1 MSEIP
6 KPDESFRYDES
17 EKEEAYKFCTAFARN
32 HYENFPVVSFL
43 IPKNLRKHVAVIYW
57 FARTADDMS
66 DEGNYSE
73 EERLEMLRGF
83 ENRFRDLLNKNF
95 KSPFEYALYSTVK
108 EKQLDPELFLDL
120 LKAFKQDAVK
130 KRYQDFTQ
138 VLEYCKYSANP
149 VGRLV
154 LALFGISDPKAI
166 RYSDRICTALQ
177 LTNFL
182 QDTSIDY
189 LKGRIYLPQD
199 EMEKF
204 GVSEKMFELKENNLK
219 LKRLL
224 EFNINRTQQ
233 IFNEG
238 KNLFP
243 FLKGLL
249 KVEIKWT
256 VLGGETVLK
265 KIKRINMDV
274 LNSRAELSKK
284 DSLSLLVKALFK

>member
-1 MSEIP
+1 
-6 KPDESFRYDES
+6 
-17 EKEEAYKFCTAFARN
+17 
-32 HYENFPVVSFL
+32 
-43 IPKNLRKHVAVIYW
+43 
-57 FARTADDMS
+57 
-66 DEGNYSE
+66 
-73 EERLEMLRGF
+73 
-83 ENRFRDLLNKNF
+83 
-95 KSPFEYALYSTVK
+95 
-108 EKQLDPELFLDL
+108 
-120 LKAFKQDAVK
+120 
-130 KRYQDFTQ
+130 
-138 VLEYCKYSANP
+138 
-149 VGRLV
+149 
-154 LALFGISDPKAI
+154 
-166 RYSDRICTALQ
+166 
-177 LTNFL
+177 
-182 QDTSIDY
+182 
-189 LKGRIYLPQD
+189 
-199 EMEKF
+199 MEKF